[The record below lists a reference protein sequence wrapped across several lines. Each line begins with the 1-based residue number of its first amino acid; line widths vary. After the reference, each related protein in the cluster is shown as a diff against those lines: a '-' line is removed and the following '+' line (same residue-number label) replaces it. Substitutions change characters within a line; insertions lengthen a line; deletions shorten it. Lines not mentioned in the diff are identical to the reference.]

1 MPSRVPRRA
10 VPTAALLAVVVL
22 AAAGCQ
28 DAAEP
33 EPAPATGSS
42 TASPTP
48 TDVPNLP
55 EPSATVEPADGVLID
70 VPGATMNG
78 LKGYKSIADYG
89 LVQGWGD
96 RQGSVILSPNLTGAR
111 SLDAWAKEYVRTA
124 GAKRKPR
131 RVEDAVVA
139 GKYNAWVVEDTRD
152 PLIDNRVYGVMFLD
166 GAWTIDF
173 AFYEDG
179 QPEPL
184 TEQERQDAIE
194 SMLATFA
201 PQTG

>member
-1 MPSRVPRRA
+1 MEVTLMIEGQEDVTWDDWVAIARA
-10 VPTAALLAVVVL
+10 
-22 AAAGCQ
+22 C
-28 DAAEP
+28 E
-33 EPAPATGSS
+33 SS
-42 TASPTP
+42 GVGTLFRS
-48 TDVPNLP
+48 DHYL
-55 EPSATVEPADGVLID
+55 SVEDKRERG
-70 VPGATMNG
+70 
-78 LKGYKSIADYG
+78 
-89 LVQGWGD
+89 
-96 RQGSVILSPNLTGAR
+96 

-152 PLIDNRVYGVMFLD
+152 QLIDNRVYGVMFLD